1 MTNALSDLKH
11 GVRVLLRTPLF
22 TICTIAALAIGIG
35 ATTALF
41 SVVHALLIR
50 PLPYRDAG
58 SLVVMWEHNLPRNRP
73 RNVISPANF
82 MAWRERSRSFDGMA
96 AFTQNRVTLT
106 GSGEPQEL
114 ATLLTSANIFDVLGV
129 SPTLG
134 RGFAAG
140 EDVQGAPRT
149 MVLSNAAWIRQFGG
163 SASVIGQQVTIDGEP
178 VTVVGVM
185 GRGFE
190 IFGLPADAYMAYQL
204 PPQVPFRGRSLIGIG
219 RMKAGVSRDQAQAEM
234 EGVFAQVRSEQPDF
248 NTGWTINLVPL
259 REQLVGDVR
268 LAVLALF
275 GAVGAVLLIAC
286 GNIGSLMLTRASG
299 RRRELAIRSAI
310 GAGTRRLLTQLVSE
324 SLMLSIVGGMLGIV
338 LATWIVSGLTT
349 WVGTRLPIPLLS
361 QVTIDPSVMTFAA
374 IVTVLTT
381 LICGLAPAIGATGG
395 SLVTALRDGAPSTSG
410 SRPGRLIR
418 QGFVI
423 AEIALALTVL
433 CGAGL
438 LGRSLM
444 ELQNVNPGFN
454 ADSALSLRVTLPAR
468 SYGNAASSAANSDL
482 QHAFYTR
489 VIDGLKA
496 LPGVETVGGTSF
508 LPLAGVG
515 PGTSF
520 WRADAP
526 QPPPNERPV
535 VDARPVTAGYFSA
548 MKIPL
553 LAGRDV
559 TDADTP
565 DKDPVA
571 VINETF
577 ARQIYPGDNPIG
589 RKFILNLGNDKPHEI
604 VGVVGDV
611 KLLTVDGEIRPTAYL
626 SSRQYA
632 FGLMTFVI
640 RTTGDP
646 ALLGPAAVRVINQ
659 IDPLLPVAA
668 VRPLDEVFAESIA
681 RPRLTAAAMGI
692 FAGAALLLAALGVYG
707 IVAYS
712 VSQRSREF
720 GIRVALGA
728 RQDQIV
734 GMVVGQN
741 LRLVGLGL
749 GLGLLAAIPVTRLL
763 RGLLFQVG
771 PNDPMTFIGIG
782 AMLAVVAV
790 VASYLP
796 ARRGTQVDPV
806 VTLKSE

>member
-1 MTNALSDLKH
+1 MTNVLSDLKH

-50 PLPYRDAG
+50 PLPYKDADR
-58 SLVVMWEHNLPRNRP
+58 LVVMWEHNLPRNRP

-82 MAWRERSRSFDGMA
+82 LQWRERNQSFASLA
-96 AFTQNRVTLT
+96 AFSQNRVTLT

-114 ATLLTSANIFDVLGV
+114 ATIVVTANMFDVLGV
-129 SPTLG
+129 GPMLG
-134 RGFAAG
+134 RGFMAG
-140 EDVQGAPRT
+140 EDQGGAPRT
-149 MVLSNAAWIRQFGG
+149 MVLSHAAWLRRFGG
-163 SASVIGQQVTIDGEP
+163 EPSAIGRQVTIDGEP
-178 VTVVGVM
+178 MTIVGVM
-185 GRGFE
+185 PRSFE
-190 IFGLPADAYMAYQL
+190 IFGLPADVYM
-204 PPQVPFRGRSLIGIG
+204 PFRNLSGASRPSGRSLIGLG
-219 RMKAGVSRDQAQAEM
+219 RLKPGITRDQAQAEI
-234 EGVFAQVRSEQPDF
+234 EGVMAALTREWPDF

-268 LAVLALF
+268 LAVLVLF
-275 GAVGAVLLIAC
+275 GAVAAVLLIAC

-299 RRRELAIRSAI
+299 RKRELAIRSAL
-310 GAGTRRLLTQLVSE
+310 GAGTGRLLTQLVCE
-324 SLMLSIVGGMLGIV
+324 SLLLSLVGGALGIV
-338 LATWIVSGLTT
+338 LAIWILSGLTT

-361 QVTIDPSVMTFAA
+361 QVTIDPSVMAFAA

-381 LICGLAPAIGATGG
+381 LICGLAPAVGATGG
-395 SLVTALRDGAPSTSG
+395 SIVTALRDGAPNLSG
-410 SRPGRLIR
+410 TRRGRLVR
-418 QGFVI
+418 QSFVM

-454 ADSALSLRVTLPAR
+454 ADAALSLRVTLPSR
-468 SYGNAASSAANSDL
+468 NYRDSNA
-482 QHAFYTR
+482 QHTFYTR
-489 VIDGLKA
+489 VMEGLRA

-535 VDARPVTAGYFSA
+535 VDARPVTAGYFTA

-611 KLLTVDGEIRPTAYL
+611 KLMTLDGEIRPTAYL

-632 FGLMTFVI
+632 FGLMTFVV

-668 VRPLDEVFAESIA
+668 VRPLHEVFAESIA
-681 RPRLTAAAMGI
+681 RPRLTAVAMSI

-728 RQDQIV
+728 RQGQII

-749 GLGLLAAIPVTRLL
+749 GLGLVAAIPATRLL
-763 RGLLFQVG
+763 RGLLYQVG
-771 PNDPMTFIGIG
+771 PNDPTTFAGIG
-782 AMLAVVAV
+782 AILAIVAV

-796 ARRGTQVDPV
+796 ARRGTRVDPV
-806 VTLKSE
+806 VTLKAE

>member
-1 MTNALSDLKH
+1 MTNVLSDLKH

-41 SVVHALLIR
+41 SVVHSLLIR
-50 PLPYRDAG
+50 PLPYKDADA
-58 SLVVMWEHNLPRNRP
+58 LVVIWEHNLPRNRP

-82 MAWRERSRSFDGMA
+82 LQWRERSQSFASLA
-96 AFTQNRVTLT
+96 AFSQNRVTVT
-106 GSGEPQEL
+106 GSGEPAEL
-114 ATLLTSANIFDVLGV
+114 ATLVVTANMFDVLGV
-129 SPTLG
+129 GPMLG
-134 RGFAAG
+134 RGFVAG
-140 EDVQGAPRT
+140 EDEDGAPRT
-149 MVLSNAAWIRQFGG
+149 MILSHAAWLRQFGG
-163 SASVIGQQVTIDGEP
+163 DAAAIGRSVTINGEP
-178 VTVVGVM
+178 VTIVGVM
-185 GRGFE
+185 PRSFE
-190 IFGLPADAYMAYQL
+190 IFGLPVDTYM
-204 PPQVPFRGRSLIGIG
+204 PFRNLPASARPSGRSLIGLG
-219 RMKAGVSRDQAQAEM
+219 RLKPGITRDQAQAEM
-234 EGVFAQVRSEQPDF
+234 EGVMASLVRDWPDF

-310 GAGTRRLLTQLVSE
+310 GAGTGRLLTQLVSE
-324 SLMLSIVGGMLGIV
+324 SLILSIVGGALGV
-338 LATWIVSGLTT
+338 LLATWLLSGLTT
-349 WVGTRLPIPLLS
+349 WVGSRLPIPLLS
-361 QVTIDPSVMTFAA
+361 QVTIDPSVMGFAA

-381 LICGLAPAIGATGG
+381 LVCGLAPAFGATGG
-395 SLVTALRDGAPSTSG
+395 SLVTALRDGAPSVSG
-410 SRPGRLIR
+410 SRRGRLVR
-418 QGFVI
+418 QSFVM

-444 ELQNVNPGFN
+444 ELQSVNPGFN
-454 ADSALSLRVTLPAR
+454 VDSALSLRVTLPSR
-468 SYGNAASSAANSDL
+468 TYRDSNA

-489 VIDGLKA
+489 VIEGLRA
-496 LPGVETVGGTSF
+496 LPGVTAVGGTSF

-535 VDARPVTAGYFSA
+535 VDARPVTAGYFTA
-548 MKIPL
+548 MTIPL

-559 TDADTP
+559 NDGDTP

-589 RKFILNLGNDKPHEI
+589 RRFILNLGNDKPHEI

-611 KLLTVDGEIRPTAYL
+611 KLTSVEGEIRPTAYL

-632 FGLMTFVI
+632 FGLMNFVV
-640 RTTGDP
+640 RTSSDP
-646 ALLGPAAVRVINQ
+646 ARLGPAAVDVIRQ
-659 IDPLLPVAA
+659 IDPLLPVSA
-668 VRPLDEVFAESIA
+668 VRPLEEVFAESIA
-681 RPRLTAAAMGI
+681 RPRLTAVAMSI
-692 FAGAALLLAALGVYG
+692 FAGTALLLAALGVYG

-712 VSQRSREF
+712 VSQRAREF

-728 RQDQIV
+728 RQGQIV

-749 GLGLLAAIPVTRLL
+749 GLGLLTAIPATRLL

-771 PNDPMTFIGIG
+771 PNDPMTFAGIG
-782 AMLAVVAV
+782 AILAIVAV

-806 VTLKSE
+806 VTLKAE

>member
-1 MTNALSDLKH
+1 MTNVLSDLKH
-11 GVRVLLRTPLF
+11 GFRVLLRTPLF

-50 PLPYRDAG
+50 PLPYKNAE

-82 MAWRERSRSFDGMA
+82 LAWRERSRSFESMA

-114 ATLLTSANIFDVLGV
+114 STLLVSANILDVLGV
-129 SPTLG
+129 GPILG
-134 RGFAAG
+134 RGFADG
-140 EDVQGAPRT
+140 EDREGAART
-149 MVLSNAAWIRQFGG
+149 MILSHAAWLRQFGG
-163 SASVIGQQVTIDGEP
+163 DSGVIGSQVTIDGGP
-178 VTVVGVM
+178 VTIVGVM
-185 GRGFE
+185 PRGFE
-190 IFGLPADAYMAYQL
+190 IFGLPADALTPFQL
-204 PPQVPFRGRSLIGIG
+204 PPQVPFRGRSLIGLG
-219 RMKAGVSRDQAQAEM
+219 RLKSGVTRDQAQAEM
-234 EGVFAQVRSEQPDF
+234 EGVFTQVRSEQPDF

-268 LAVLALF
+268 LAVLVLF

-286 GNIGSLMLTRASG
+286 GNIGSLMLTRAAT

-310 GAGTRRLLTQLVSE
+310 GAGTGRLLTQLIAE
-324 SLMLSIVGGMLGIV
+324 SLMLSIAGGLLGLV
-338 LATWIVSGLTT
+338 LAAWLLSGLATW
-349 WVGTRLPIPLLS
+349 VGSRLPIPLLS
-361 QVTIDPSVMTFAA
+361 QVTIDPSVMAFAA

-381 LICGLAPAIGATGG
+381 VICGLAPAIGATGG
-395 SLVTALRDGAPSTSG
+395 SLISALRDGAPSVSG
-410 SRPGRLIR
+410 SRRGRIVR
-418 QGFVI
+418 QSFVM

-444 ELQNVNPGFN
+444 ELQSVKPGFT
-454 ADSALSLRVTLPAR
+454 AESALSLRVTLPQR
-468 SYGNAASSAANSDL
+468 SYRDSNA
-482 QHAFYTR
+482 QHIFYTR
-489 VIDGLKA
+489 VIDGLAA
-496 LPGVETVGGTSF
+496 LPGVTFVGGTSF

-520 WRADAP
+520 WRADMP
-526 QPPPNERPV
+526 QPKPEERLV
-535 VDARPVTAGYFSA
+535 VDARPVTPGYFTA
-548 MKIPL
+548 MDIPM

-559 TDADTP
+559 TAADTP
-565 DKDPVA
+565 DKEPVA

-577 ARQIYPGDNPIG
+577 ARLVYPGDNPIG

-604 VGVVGDV
+604 IGVVGDV
-611 KLLTVDGEIRPTAYL
+611 KLVTLEGEIRPTAYL

-632 FGLMTFVI
+632 FGLMNFVV

-646 ALLGPAAVRVINQ
+646 ALLAPSAVRIVRD
-659 IDPLLPVAA
+659 IDPLLPVSA
-668 VRPLDEVFAESIA
+668 VRPLEEVFAESIA
-681 RPRLTAAAMGI
+681 RPRLTAVAMSI

-712 VSQRSREF
+712 VSQRAREF

-728 RQDQIV
+728 RPGQII

-741 LRLVGLGL
+741 LRIVAFGLIAGLV
-749 GLGLLAAIPVTRLL
+749 AAIPATRLL

-771 PNDPMTFIGIG
+771 PNDPMTFVAIGV
-782 AMLAVVAV
+782 MLAAVAM

-806 VTLKSE
+806 VTLKAE

>member
-1 MTNALSDLKH
+1 MTSVLSDLKH
-11 GVRVLLRTPLF
+11 GLRVLIRTPLF

-50 PLPYRDAG
+50 PLPYKDADQ
-58 SLVVMWEHNLPRNRP
+58 LMVLWEHNLPRNRP

-82 MAWRERSRSFDGMA
+82 LAWRERSRSFESMA
-96 AFTQNRVTLT
+96 AFTQSRVTLT
-106 GSGEPQEL
+106 GAGEPQEL
-114 ATLLTSANIFDVLGV
+114 ATLVVSANILDVLGV
-129 SPTLG
+129 GPMLG

-140 EDVQGAPRT
+140 EDIQGAPRV
-149 MVLSNAAWIRQFGG
+149 MILSHAAWVRQFGAD
-163 SASVIGQQVTIDGEP
+163 ASVVGKEVTIDGGP
-178 VTVVGVM
+178 VTILGVM
-185 GRGFE
+185 PSDFE
-190 IFGLPADAYMAYQL
+190 IFGLPADAYMTYQL
-204 PPQVPFRGRSLIGIG
+204 PPQVPFRGRSLIGVG
-219 RMKAGVSRDQAQAEM
+219 RLKAGITRDQAQSEM
-234 EGVFAQVRSEQPDF
+234 EGVFAQVTSEQPDF

-259 REQLVGDVR
+259 REQLVGDIR

-310 GAGTRRLLTQLVSE
+310 GAGTGRLLTQLISE
-324 SLMLSIVGGMLGIV
+324 SLMLSIAGGVLGVLLASWILSG
-338 LATWIVSGLTT
+338 LATWI
-349 WVGTRLPIPLLS
+349 GTRLPIPLLS
-361 QVTIDPSVMTFAA
+361 QISIDPSVLGFAA
-374 IVTVLTT
+374 IVTVVTT

-395 SLVTALRDGAPSTSG
+395 SLVMALRDGAPSVSG
-410 SRPGRLIR
+410 GRRGRMIR
-418 QGFVI
+418 QAFVM

-438 LGRSLM
+438 LGRTLLQ
-444 ELQNVNPGFN
+444 LQNVKPGFT
-454 ADSALSLRVTLPAR
+454 AESALSLRVSLPQR
-468 SYGNAASSAANSDL
+468 SYADSNA
-482 QHAFYTR
+482 QHIFYER
-489 VIDGLKA
+489 VIEGLSA
-496 LPGVETVGGTSF
+496 LPQVTSVGGTSF

-535 VDARPVTAGYFSA
+535 VDARPVTPGYFTA
-548 MKIPL
+548 MQIPM

-559 TDADTP
+559 TDADTE

-589 RKFILNLGNDKPHEI
+589 RKFILNLGNEKPHEI
-604 VGVVGDV
+604 IGVVGDV
-611 KLLTVDGEIRPTAYL
+611 KLMTVDGEIRPTAYL

-632 FGLMTFVI
+632 FGLMNFVV
-640 RTTGDP
+640 RTSGDP
-646 ALLGPAAVRVINQ
+646 ARLGPAAVRVIRD
-659 IDPLLPVAA
+659 IDPLLPVSA
-668 VRPLDEVFAESIA
+668 VRPLEDVFAESIA
-681 RPRLTAAAMGI
+681 RPRLTAVAMSV

-728 RQDQIV
+728 KPSQII

-741 LRLVGLGL
+741 LRIVALGL
-749 GLGLLAAIPVTRLL
+749 VAGLVAAIPATRLL
-763 RGLLFQVG
+763 RGLLYQVG
-771 PNDPMTFIGIG
+771 PNDPATFIAIG
-782 AMLAVVAV
+782 VMLSLVAI

>member
-1 MTNALSDLKH
+1 MSNALSDLKH
-11 GVRVLLRTPLF
+11 GMRVLLRTPLF
-22 TICTIAALAIGIG
+22 TVCTIAALAIGIG

-50 PLPYRDAG
+50 PLPYKDAD

-82 MAWRERSRSFDGMA
+82 LQWRERSQSFTEMA
-96 AFTQNRVTLT
+96 AFSQNRVTLT
-106 GSGEPQEL
+106 GSGEPVEL
-114 ATLLTSANIFDVLGV
+114 ATIVVTANMFDVLGV
-129 SPTLG
+129 GPTLG
-134 RGFAAG
+134 RGFAEG
-140 EDVQGAPRT
+140 EDREGPART
-149 MVLSNAAWIRQFGG
+149 MVLSHAAWLRQFGADG
-163 SASVIGQQVTIDGEP
+163 GVIGRQVTIDGGP
-178 VTVVGVM
+178 VTIIGVM
-185 GRGFE
+185 PRSFE
-190 IFGLPADAYMAYQL
+190 IFGLPADVYM
-204 PPQVPFRGRSLIGIG
+204 PFRNLPASAKPSGRSLIGLA
-219 RMKAGVSRDQAQAEM
+219 RLKPGVTRDQAQAEM
-234 EGVFAQVRSEQPDF
+234 AGVMASLVREWPDF
-248 NTGWTINLVPL
+248 NTGWTVNLVPL

-268 LAVLALF
+268 LAVLVLF
-275 GAVGAVLLIAC
+275 GAVAAVLLIAC

-310 GAGTRRLLTQLVSE
+310 GAGTGRLLTQLVSE
-324 SLMLSIVGGMLGIV
+324 SLMLSILGGAFGVV
-338 LATWIVSGLTT
+338 LAMWILSGLTT
-349 WVGTRLPIPLLS
+349 WVGSRLPIPLLS
-361 QVTIDPSVMTFAA
+361 QVTIDPGVMAFAA

-381 LICGLAPAIGATGG
+381 LVCGLAPAVGATGG
-395 SLVTALRDGAPSTSG
+395 SLVTALRDGAPSVSG
-410 SRPGRLIR
+410 SRRGRLIR
-418 QGFVI
+418 QSFVM

-438 LGRSLM
+438 LGRSLV
-444 ELQNVNPGFN
+444 ELQHVNPGFT
-454 ADSALSLRVTLPAR
+454 ADSALSMRVTLPGR
-468 SYGNAASSAANSDL
+468 NYRDSDA

-489 VIDGLKA
+489 AMDGLRA
-496 LPGVETVGGTSF
+496 LPGVEAVGGTSF

-535 VDARPVTAGYFSA
+535 VDARPVTAGYFTA

-559 TDADTP
+559 NEGDMP

-589 RKFILNLGNDKPHEI
+589 RKFILNLGNVKPHEI
-604 VGVVGDV
+604 IGVAGDV
-611 KLLTVDGEIRPTAYL
+611 KLMALDGEIRPTAYL

-668 VRPLDEVFAESIA
+668 VRPLDAVFAESIA
-681 RPRLTAAAMGI
+681 RPRLTAVAMGI

-728 RQDQIV
+728 RQGQII

-749 GLGLLAAIPVTRLL
+749 GLGLLTAIPATRLL

-771 PNDPMTFIGIG
+771 PNDPITFAGIG
-782 AMLAVVAV
+782 VMLAVVAI

-806 VTLKSE
+806 VTLKAE

>member
-1 MTNALSDLKH
+1 MTNVLSDLKH
-11 GVRVLLRTPLF
+11 GFRVLLRTPLF

-50 PLPYRDAG
+50 PLPYKNAE

-82 MAWRERSRSFDGMA
+82 LAWRERGRSFESMA

-114 ATLLTSANIFDVLGV
+114 STLLVSANILDVLGV
-129 SPTLG
+129 GPILG
-134 RGFAAG
+134 RGFADG
-140 EDVQGAPRT
+140 EDREGAART
-149 MVLSNAAWIRQFGG
+149 MILSHAAWLRQFGG
-163 SASVIGQQVTIDGEP
+163 DSGVIGSQVTIDGGP
-178 VTVVGVM
+178 VTIVGVM
-185 GRGFE
+185 PRGFE
-190 IFGLPADAYMAYQL
+190 IFGLPADALTPFQL
-204 PPQVPFRGRSLIGIG
+204 PPQVPFRGRSLIGLG
-219 RMKAGVSRDQAQAEM
+219 RLKSGVTRDQAQAEM
-234 EGVFAQVRSEQPDF
+234 EGVFTQVRSEQPDF

-268 LAVLALF
+268 LAVLVLF

-286 GNIGSLMLTRASG
+286 GNIGSLMLTRAAT

-310 GAGTRRLLTQLVSE
+310 GAGTGRLLTQLIAE
-324 SLMLSIVGGMLGIV
+324 SLMLSIAGGLLGLV
-338 LATWIVSGLTT
+338 LAAWLLSGLATW
-349 WVGTRLPIPLLS
+349 VGSRLPIPLLS
-361 QVTIDPSVMTFAA
+361 QVTIDPSVMAFAA

-381 LICGLAPAIGATGG
+381 VICGLAPAIGATGG
-395 SLVTALRDGAPSTSG
+395 SLISALRDGAPSVSG
-410 SRPGRLIR
+410 SRRGRIVR
-418 QGFVI
+418 QSFVM

-444 ELQNVNPGFN
+444 ELQSVKPGFT
-454 ADSALSLRVTLPAR
+454 AESALSLRVTLPQR
-468 SYGNAASSAANSDL
+468 SYRDSNA
-482 QHAFYTR
+482 QHIFYTR
-489 VIDGLKA
+489 VIDGLAA
-496 LPGVETVGGTSF
+496 LPGVTFVGGTSF

-520 WRADAP
+520 WRADMP
-526 QPPPNERPV
+526 QPKPEERLV
-535 VDARPVTAGYFSA
+535 VDARPVTPGYFTA
-548 MKIPL
+548 MDIPM

-559 TDADTP
+559 TAADTP
-565 DKDPVA
+565 DKEPVA

-577 ARQIYPGDNPIG
+577 ARLVYPGDNPIG

-604 VGVVGDV
+604 IGVVGDV
-611 KLLTVDGEIRPTAYL
+611 KLVTLEGEIRPTAYL

-632 FGLMTFVI
+632 FGLMNFVV

-646 ALLGPAAVRVINQ
+646 ALLAPSAVRIVRD
-659 IDPLLPVAA
+659 IDPLLPVSA

-681 RPRLTAAAMGI
+681 RPRLTAVAMSI

-712 VSQRSREF
+712 VSQRAREF

-728 RQDQIV
+728 RPGQII

-741 LRLVGLGL
+741 LRIVAFGLIAGLV
-749 GLGLLAAIPVTRLL
+749 AAIPATRLL

-771 PNDPMTFIGIG
+771 PNDPMTFVAIGV
-782 AMLAVVAV
+782 MLAAVAI

-806 VTLKSE
+806 VTLKAE

>member
-1 MTNALSDLKH
+1 MINVLSDLKH
-11 GVRVLLRTPLF
+11 GFRVLLRTPLF

-35 ATTALF
+35 STTALF
-41 SVVHALLIR
+41 SVVHALLVK
-50 PLPYRDAG
+50 PLPYQDAD
-58 SLVVMWEHNLPRNRP
+58 SLVVMWENNLPRSRA

-82 MAWRERSRSFDGMA
+82 LAWRERSRSFAAMA

-106 GSGEPQEL
+106 GAGEPQEL
-114 ATLLTSANIFDVLGV
+114 ATLVVSANIFDVLGV
-129 SPTLG
+129 GPMLG

-140 EDVQGAPRT
+140 EDLQGAAPV
-149 MVLSNAAWIRQFGG
+149 MVLSHAAWMRQFGG
-163 SASVIGQQVTIDGEP
+163 SAGVIGQTAMINGEP
-178 VTVVGVM
+178 MTIIGVM
-185 GRGFE
+185 PRQFE
-190 IFGLPADAYMAYQL
+190 IFGLPADAYQTFHL

-219 RMKAGVSRDQAQAEM
+219 RMKPGITRDQAQAEL
-234 EGVFAQVRSEQPDF
+234 EGVFAQLRTEQPDF
-248 NTGWTINLVPL
+248 NTGWTVNLVPL

-268 LAVLALF
+268 LAVLVLF

-310 GAGTRRLLTQLVSE
+310 GAGTGRLLTQLVWE
-324 SLMLSIVGGMLGIV
+324 SLLLSIAGGALGV
-338 LATWIVSGLTT
+338 LLATWILSGLTT
-349 WVGTRLPIPLLS
+349 WVGSRLPIPLLS
-361 QVTIDPSVMTFAA
+361 QVALDPSVLTFAA

-381 LICGLAPAIGATGG
+381 IVCGLAPALGATGG
-395 SLVTALRDGAPSTSG
+395 SLVTALRDGAPSVSG
-410 SRPGRLIR
+410 SRRGRLVR
-418 QGFVI
+418 QSFVI

-438 LGRSLM
+438 LGRSLL
-444 ELQNVNPGFN
+444 ELQSVKPGFN
-454 ADSALSLRVTLPAR
+454 TDSALTLRVTLPQR
-468 SYGNAASSAANSDL
+468 SYGDSPT
-482 QHAFYTR
+482 QHTFYTR
-489 VIDGLKA
+489 VMDGLRA
-496 LPGVETVGGTSF
+496 LPQVTAVGGTSF

-520 WRADAP
+520 WRAD
-526 QPPPNERPV
+526 QPPPPPADHPV
-535 VDARPVTAGYFSA
+535 VDARPVTAGYFTA
-548 MKIPL
+548 MDIPL

-559 TDADTP
+559 NDGDTP

-571 VINETF
+571 VINATF

-604 VGVVGDV
+604 IGVVGDV
-611 KLLTVDGEIRPTAYL
+611 KLTTLEGDIRPTAYL

-632 FGLMTFVI
+632 FGLMNFVV

-646 ALLGPAAVRVINQ
+646 ARLGPAAVGVIHQ
-659 IDPLLPVAA
+659 IDPLLPVSA

-681 RPRLTAAAMGI
+681 KPRLTAVAMSV
-692 FAGAALLLAALGVYG
+692 FAGAALLLAGLGVYG

-728 RQDQIV
+728 RPGQIV
-734 GMVVGQN
+734 RMVVGQN
-741 LRLVGLGL
+741 LRTVAIGLGL
-749 GLGLLAAIPVTRLL
+749 GVLAAIPATRLL

-771 PNDPMTFIGIG
+771 PNDPMTFVAIGVTLAAV
-782 AMLAVVAV
+782 AMVA
-790 VASYLP
+790 AYLP
-796 ARRGTQVDPV
+796 ARRGTRVDPV
-806 VTLKSE
+806 VTLKAE

>member
-1 MTNALSDLKH
+1 MTNVLSDLKH
-11 GVRVLLRTPLF
+11 GFRVLLRTPLF

-50 PLPYRDAG
+50 PLPYKNAE

-82 MAWRERSRSFDGMA
+82 LAWRERSRSFESMA

-114 ATLLTSANIFDVLGV
+114 STLLVSANILDVLGV
-129 SPTLG
+129 GPILG
-134 RGFAAG
+134 RGFADG
-140 EDVQGAPRT
+140 EDREGAART
-149 MVLSNAAWIRQFGG
+149 MILSHAAWLRQFGG
-163 SASVIGQQVTIDGEP
+163 DSGVIGSQVTIDGGP
-178 VTVVGVM
+178 VTIVGVM
-185 GRGFE
+185 PRGFE
-190 IFGLPADAYMAYQL
+190 IFGLPADALTPFQL
-204 PPQVPFRGRSLIGIG
+204 PPQVPFRGRSLIGLG
-219 RMKAGVSRDQAQAEM
+219 RLKSGVTRDQAQAEM
-234 EGVFAQVRSEQPDF
+234 EGVFTQVRSEQPDF

-268 LAVLALF
+268 LAVLVLF

-286 GNIGSLMLTRASG
+286 GNIGSLMLTRAAT

-310 GAGTRRLLTQLVSE
+310 GAGTGRLLTQLIAE
-324 SLMLSIVGGMLGIV
+324 SLMLSIAGGLLGLVLAAWILSG
-338 LATWIVSGLTT
+338 LATW
-349 WVGTRLPIPLLS
+349 VGSRLPIPLLS
-361 QVTIDPSVMTFAA
+361 QVTIDPSVMAFAA

-381 LICGLAPAIGATGG
+381 VICGLAPAIGATGG
-395 SLVTALRDGAPSTSG
+395 SLISALRDGAPSVSG
-410 SRPGRLIR
+410 SRRGRIVR
-418 QGFVI
+418 QSFVM

-444 ELQNVNPGFN
+444 ELQSVKPGFT
-454 ADSALSLRVTLPAR
+454 AESALSLRVTLPQR
-468 SYGNAASSAANSDL
+468 SYRDSNA
-482 QHAFYTR
+482 QHIFYTR
-489 VIDGLKA
+489 VIDGLAA
-496 LPGVETVGGTSF
+496 LPGVTFVGGTSF

-520 WRADAP
+520 WRADMP
-526 QPPPNERPV
+526 QPKPEERLV
-535 VDARPVTAGYFSA
+535 VDARPVTPGYFTA
-548 MKIPL
+548 MDIPM

-559 TDADTP
+559 TAADTP
-565 DKDPVA
+565 DKEPVA

-577 ARQIYPGDNPIG
+577 ARLVYPGDNPIG

-604 VGVVGDV
+604 IGVVGDV
-611 KLLTVDGEIRPTAYL
+611 KLVTLEGEIRPTAYL

-632 FGLMTFVI
+632 FGLMNFVV

-646 ALLGPAAVRVINQ
+646 ALLAPSAVRIVRD
-659 IDPLLPVAA
+659 IDPLLPVSA

-681 RPRLTAAAMGI
+681 RPRLTAVAMSI

-712 VSQRSREF
+712 VSQRAREF

-728 RQDQIV
+728 RPGQII

-741 LRLVGLGL
+741 LRIVAFGLIAGLV
-749 GLGLLAAIPVTRLL
+749 AAIPATRLL

-771 PNDPMTFIGIG
+771 PNDPMTFVAIGV
-782 AMLAVVAV
+782 MLAAVAM

-806 VTLKSE
+806 VTLKAE

>member
-1 MTNALSDLKH
+1 M
-11 GVRVLLRTPLF
+11 
-22 TICTIAALAIGIG
+22 
-35 ATTALF
+35 
-41 SVVHALLIR
+41 
-50 PLPYRDAG
+50 
-58 SLVVMWEHNLPRNRP
+58 
-73 RNVISPANF
+73 
-82 MAWRERSRSFDGMA
+82 
-96 AFTQNRVTLT
+96 
-106 GSGEPQEL
+106 
-114 ATLLTSANIFDVLGV
+114 
-129 SPTLG
+129 LG
-134 RGFAAG
+134 RGFAPG
-140 EDVQGAPRT
+140 EDLQGAPR
-149 MVLSNAAWIRQFGG
+149 VLILSHAAWLRQFGG
-163 SASVIGQQVTIDGEP
+163 DASIAGRQITIDGGP
-178 VTVVGVM
+178 ATVLGVM
-185 GRGFE
+185 PKGFE
-190 IFGLPADAYMAYQL
+190 IFGLPADAYMTFQM

-219 RMKAGVSRDQAQAEM
+219 RLKAGVSRDQAQAEM
-234 EGVFAQVRSEQPDF
+234 EGVFAQVTSEQPDF

-310 GAGTRRLLTQLVSE
+310 GAGTGRLLTQLISE
-324 SLMLSIVGGMLGIV
+324 SLMLSVAGGVLGIV
-338 LATWIVSGLTT
+338 LASWILSGLST
-349 WVGTRLPIPLLS
+349 WVGARLPIPLLS
-361 QVTIDPSVMTFAA
+361 QITIDPSVLGFAA

-395 SLVTALRDGAPSTSG
+395 SLVMALRDGAPSVSG
-410 SRPGRLIR
+410 GRRGRLIR
-418 QGFVI
+418 QTFVM

-444 ELQNVNPGFN
+444 ELQSVKPGFT
-454 ADSALSLRVTLPAR
+454 AESALSLRVTLPQR
-468 SYGNAASSAANSDL
+468 SYADSNA
-482 QHAFYTR
+482 QHLFYDR
-489 VIDGLKA
+489 VIEGLSA
-496 LPGVETVGGTSF
+496 LPEVTSVGGTSF

-535 VDARPVTAGYFSA
+535 VDARPVTPGYFTA
-548 MKIPL
+548 MQIPL

-559 TDADTP
+559 HETDDQSRE
-565 DKDPVA
+565 PVA

-589 RKFILNLGNDKPHEI
+589 RRFMLVLGNEKPHEI
-604 VGVVGDV
+604 IGVVGDV
-611 KLLTVDGEIRPTAYL
+611 KLTTVEGEIRPTAYL

-632 FGLMTFVI
+632 FGLMNFVV
-640 RTTGDP
+640 RTSGDP
-646 ALLGPAAVRVINQ
+646 SRLAPAAVRVVRD
-659 IDPLLPVAA
+659 IDPLLPVSA
-668 VRPLDEVFAESIA
+668 VRPLEEVFAESIA
-681 RPRLTAAAMGI
+681 RPRLTAVAMSVFAA
-692 FAGAALLLAALGVYG
+692 AALLLAALGVYG

-712 VSQRSREF
+712 VAQRSREF

-728 RQDQIV
+728 RPSQII

-741 LRLVGLGL
+741 LRIVALGL
-749 GLGLLAAIPVTRLL
+749 GAGLLAAIPATRLL
-763 RGLLFQVG
+763 RGLLYQVG
-771 PNDPMTFIGIG
+771 PNDPTTFIAIG
-782 AMLAVVAV
+782 VMLAAVAV
-790 VASYLP
+790 IASYLP

>member
-1 MTNALSDLKH
+1 MTSVLSDLKH
-11 GVRVLLRTPLF
+11 GFRVLLRTPLF
-22 TICTIAALAIGIG
+22 TVCTIAALAIGIG

-50 PLPYRDAG
+50 PLPYKNAD

-82 MAWRERSRSFDGMA
+82 LAWRERSRSFESMA
-96 AFTQNRVTLT
+96 AFTQNRATLT
-106 GSGEPQEL
+106 GAGEPQEL
-114 ATLLTSANIFDVLGV
+114 ATLLVSANILDVLGV
-129 SPTLG
+129 RPILG
-134 RGFAAG
+134 RGFAEG
-140 EDVQGAPRT
+140 EGREGGPRT
-149 MVLSNAAWIRQFGG
+149 MILSHAAWLRQFGG
-163 SASVIGQQVTIDGEP
+163 DNSVVGREVTIDGGP
-178 VTVVGVM
+178 VTILGVM
-185 GRGFE
+185 PRGFE
-190 IFGLPADAYMAYQL
+190 IFGLTADAFTPYQL
-204 PPQVPFRGRSLIGIG
+204 PAQVPFRGRSLIGLG
-219 RMKAGVSRDQAQAEM
+219 RLKPGISRDQAQAEM
-234 EGVFAQVRSEQPDF
+234 AGVFAQVTSEQPDF

-268 LAVLALF
+268 LAVLVLF

-286 GNIGSLMLTRASG
+286 GNIGSLMLTRASA

-310 GAGTRRLLTQLVSE
+310 GAGTGRLLTQLLSE
-324 SLMLSIVGGMLGIV
+324 SLMLSLAGGVLGIV
-338 LATWIVSGLTT
+338 LASWLLSGLTT
-349 WVGTRLPIPLLS
+349 WVGSRLPVPLLS
-361 QVTIDPSVMTFAA
+361 QVAIDPSVMAFAA

-381 LICGLAPAIGATGG
+381 VICGLAPAIGATGG
-395 SLVTALRDGAPSTSG
+395 SLMTALRDGAPSVSG
-410 SRPGRLIR
+410 SRRGRIVR
-418 QGFVI
+418 QSFVV

-444 ELQNVNPGFN
+444 ELQSVKPGFT
-454 ADSALSLRVTLPAR
+454 AASALSLRVSLPRR
-468 SYGNAASSAANSDL
+468 SYADSNA
-482 QHAFYTR
+482 QHLFYTR
-489 VIDGLKA
+489 VIEGLSA
-496 LPGVETVGGTSF
+496 LPEVTAVGGTSF
-508 LPLAGVG
+508 LPLAGIG

-535 VDARPVTAGYFSA
+535 VDARPVTAGYFTA
-548 MKIPL
+548 MDIPL

-559 TDADTP
+559 HDGDTEE
-565 DKDPVA
+565 KDPVA

-577 ARQIYPGDNPIG
+577 ARQIYPGDTPIG
-589 RKFILNLGNDKPHEI
+589 RKFILNLGNEKPHEI
-604 VGVVGDV
+604 IGVVGDV
-611 KLLTVDGEIRPTAYL
+611 KLVTLEGEIRPTAYL

-632 FGLMTFVI
+632 FGLMNFVV
-640 RTTGDP
+640 RTTGEP
-646 ALLGPAAVRVINQ
+646 GRLGPSAVRVVRE
-659 IDPLLPVAA
+659 IDPLLPVSA
-668 VRPLDEVFAESIA
+668 VQPLEEVFAESIA
-681 RPRLTAAAMGI
+681 RPRLTAVAMSV

-712 VSQRSREF
+712 VSQRAREF

-728 RQDQIV
+728 QPGQII

-741 LRLVGLGL
+741 LRIVAFGLAA
-749 GLGLLAAIPVTRLL
+749 GLLAAIPATRLL

-771 PNDPMTFIGIG
+771 PNDPMTFVLIGV
-782 AMLAVVAV
+782 MLAAVAI

-806 VTLKSE
+806 VTLKAE

>member
-1 MTNALSDLKH
+1 MITNIFSDFTH
-11 GVRVLLRTPLF
+11 GFRVLLRTPLF

-41 SVVHALLIR
+41 SVVHALLLK
-50 PLPYRDAG
+50 PLPYKNAD
-58 SLVVMWEHNLPRNRP
+58 SLVVMWENNLTRGRA

-82 MAWRERSRSFDGMA
+82 LQWRERSRSFDGMA

-106 GSGEPQEL
+106 GVGEPQEL
-114 ATLLTSANIFDVLGV
+114 STLVVSANIFDVLGV
-129 SPTLG
+129 APSLG

-140 EDVQGAPRT
+140 EDREGAAPA
-149 MVLSNAAWIRQFGG
+149 MVLSHAAWMRQFGG
-163 SASVIGQQVTIDGEP
+163 NANVIGQQAMINGEP
-178 VTVVGVM
+178 VSIVGVM
-185 GRGFE
+185 PKQFE
-190 IFGLPADAYMAYQL
+190 IFGLPADAYLTFHMPA
-204 PPQVPFRGRSLIGIG
+204 QVPFRGRSLIGIG
-219 RMKAGVSRDQAQAEM
+219 RMKAGVTRDQAQAEM
-234 EGVFAQVRSEQPDF
+234 EGVFAQLRTEQPDF

-286 GNIGSLMLTRASG
+286 GNIGSLMLTRASS

-310 GAGTRRLLTQLVSE
+310 GAGTGRLLTQLICE
-324 SLMLSIVGGMLGIV
+324 SLMLSIAGGVLGV
-338 LATWIVSGLTT
+338 LLATWILSGLTA
-349 WVGTRLPIPLLS
+349 WVGTRLPVPLLS
-361 QVTIDPSVMTFAA
+361 QVTIDPSVLAFAA

-381 LICGLAPAIGATGG
+381 IVCGLAPALGATGG
-395 SLVTALRDGAPSTSG
+395 SLISALRDGAPSVSG
-410 SRPGRLIR
+410 SRRGRILR
-418 QGFVI
+418 QAFVT

-438 LGRSLM
+438 LGRSLL
-444 ELQNVNPGFN
+444 ELQSVKPGFT
-454 ADSALSLRVTLPAR
+454 ADAALSLRVMPPQR
-468 SYGNAASSAANSDL
+468 SYADSNA
-482 QHAFYTR
+482 QHSFYTR
-489 VIDGLKA
+489 VMEGLRG
-496 LPGVETVGGTSF
+496 LPQVTSVGGTSF

-526 QPPPNERPV
+526 QPPPGERPV
-535 VDARPVTAGYFSA
+535 VDARPVTAGYFKA
-548 MKIPL
+548 MEIPL

-559 TDADTP
+559 SDADTP
-565 DKDPVA
+565 DKEPVA

-604 VGVVGDV
+604 IGVVGDV
-611 KLLTVDGEIRPTAYL
+611 KLTTLESEVRPTAYL

-632 FGLMTFVI
+632 FGMMTFVV

-646 ALLGPAAVRVINQ
+646 SRLAPAAVRIIRD
-659 IDPLLPVAA
+659 IDPLLPVSA
-668 VRPLDEVFAESIA
+668 VRPLEEVFAESIA
-681 RPRLTAAAMGI
+681 RPRLTAIAMSV

-728 RQDQIV
+728 RPGQIIS
-734 GMVVGQN
+734 MVVGQN
-741 LRLVGLGL
+741 LRIVMLGL
-749 GLGLLAAIPVTRLL
+749 FVGVLAAIPTTRLL

-771 PNDPMTFIGIG
+771 PNDPMTFVVIGI
-782 AMLAVVAV
+782 MLAGVAV
-790 VASYLP
+790 VAAYLP
-796 ARRGTQVDPV
+796 ARRGTLVDPV
-806 VTLKSE
+806 VTLKAE

>member
-1 MTNALSDLKH
+1 MTSVISDLKH
-11 GVRVLLRTPLF
+11 GLRVLLRTPLF

-50 PLPYRDAG
+50 PLPYQDADR
-58 SLVVMWEHNLPRNRP
+58 LVVMWEHNLPRNRP

-82 MAWRERSRSFDGMA
+82 LAWRERSRSFEGMA

-106 GSGEPQEL
+106 GAGEPQEL
-114 ATLLTSANIFDVLGV
+114 ATLVVSANILDVLGV
-129 SPTLG
+129 GPMLG
-134 RGFAAG
+134 RGFAEG
-140 EDVQGAPRT
+140 EDIQGAPRV
-149 MVLSNAAWIRQFGG
+149 MILSHAAWLRQFGG
-163 SASVIGQQVTIDGEP
+163 DASVVGRQVTIDGGP
-178 VTVVGVM
+178 ATILGVM
-185 GRGFE
+185 PNGFE
-190 IFGLPADAYMAYQL
+190 IFGLPADAYMTYQL
-204 PPQVPFRGRSLIGIG
+204 PPHVPFRGRSLIGIG
-219 RMKAGVSRDQAQAEM
+219 RLKPGVTRDQAQSEM
-234 EGVFAQVRSEQPDF
+234 EGVFAQVTSEQRDF

-310 GAGTRRLLTQLVSE
+310 GAGTGRLLTQLTAE
-324 SLMLSIVGGMLGIV
+324 SLMLSMAGGVLGIV
-338 LATWIVSGLTT
+338 LASWILSGLST
-349 WVGTRLPIPLLS
+349 WVGSRLPIPLLS
-361 QVTIDPSVMTFAA
+361 QVTIDPSVLAFAA

-395 SLVTALRDGAPSTSG
+395 SLVMALRDGAPSVSG
-410 SRPGRLIR
+410 GRRGRIIR
-418 QGFVI
+418 QAFVM

-444 ELQNVNPGFN
+444 ELQSVKPGFT
-454 ADSALSLRVTLPAR
+454 AESALTLRITLPQR
-468 SYGNAASSAANSDL
+468 SYGDSNA
-482 QHAFYTR
+482 QHIFYKR
-489 VIDGLKA
+489 VIEGLSA
-496 LPGVETVGGTSF
+496 LPLVTSVGGTSF

-535 VDARPVTAGYFSA
+535 VDARPVTPGYFTA
-548 MKIPL
+548 MQIPM

-559 TDADTP
+559 TDADTE
-565 DKDPVA
+565 DQEPVA

-589 RKFILNLGNDKPHEI
+589 RKFILILGNEKPHEI
-604 VGVVGDV
+604 IGVVGDV
-611 KLLTVDGEIRPTAYL
+611 KLTTVEGEIRPTAYL

-632 FGLMTFVI
+632 FGVMNFVV
-640 RTTGDP
+640 RTSGDP
-646 ALLGPAAVRVINQ
+646 ARLAPAAVRVVRE
-659 IDPLLPVAA
+659 IDPLLPVSA
-668 VRPLDEVFAESIA
+668 VRPLEDVFAESIA
-681 RPRLTAAAMGI
+681 RPRLTAVAMSV

-728 RQDQIV
+728 KPSQIV
-734 GMVVGQN
+734 AMVVGQN
-741 LRLVGLGL
+741 LRIVAMGLGA
-749 GLGLLAAIPVTRLL
+749 GVLAAIPATRLM
-763 RGLLFQVG
+763 RGLLYQVG
-771 PNDPMTFIGIG
+771 PNDPTTFIAIG
-782 AMLAVVAV
+782 VMLAVVAI

-796 ARRGTQVDPV
+796 ARRGTRVDPV